1 MVEQIL
7 KELGPFLAFGGACPK
22 PIDHGTIHIHGVWSG
37 CNGCNTSA
45 NVRQLPETKWRDRNR
60 GFFSLFKNL
69 KCLAGHI
76 VTDDSDPDAQG
87 VALEE
92 VYNVSHFT
100 ASGEFAFQLNARWEA
115 QSADEAVVQE
125 LLNLSKSNQTRDVRA
140 HPRERLFPLH
150 KNGKYPAD
158 GLLP

>member
-1 MVEQIL
+1 MVAIPVRM
-7 KELGPFLAFGGACPK
+7 LG
-22 PIDHGTIHIHGVWSG
+22 S
-37 CNGCNTSA
+37 S
-45 NVRQLPETKWRDRNR
+45 PETKWRDRNR

-150 KNGKYPAD
+150 KNGKHPAD